1 LIMRGNAS
9 RLLAVLAG
17 IIVVAGC
24 NRPSQPASETP
35 QAAADAARTEADAA
49 AATAATLEKE
59 AELARREAEV
69 AEREADIA
77 AAAAKSQKPPTAARP
92 SPARPAPSTP
102 AQPAAS
108 SPAASA
114 PVVAPV
120 VLVVPSGTQLSLS
133 LATALSSKTAKVGDT
148 VRATVT
154 QGVRVGDR
162 VAIAAGS
169 TVAGTVTDV
178 ISGSNKIGGVP
189 TLGLRFERLELPG
202 NVDVPIDGVL
212 TQKGKSDT
220 GRDTAKIVG
229 GAAAGA
235 ILGGQV
241 KDGDKGKVLG
251 GLLGGAIGAVAAQKT
266 GTEVTL
272 AEGTEFVIALAAPVE
287 ITRR

>member
-1 LIMRGNAS
+1 M
-9 RLLAVLAG
+9 
-17 IIVVAGC
+17 
-24 NRPSQPASETP
+24 
-35 QAAADAARTEADAA
+35 
-49 AATAATLEKE
+49 
-59 AELARREAEV
+59 
-69 AEREADIA
+69 
-77 AAAAKSQKPPTAARP
+77 
-92 SPARPAPSTP
+92 
-102 AQPAAS
+102 
-108 SPAASA
+108 
-114 PVVAPV
+114 
-120 VLVVPSGTQLSLS
+120 SLS

-154 QGVRVGDR
+154 QGVRVDDR
-162 VAIAAGS
+162 VAIAAGT

-235 ILGGQV
+235 ILGGEV
-241 KDGDKGKVLG
+241 KGGDKGKVLG

-272 AEGTEFVIALAAPVE
+272 AEGTEFMISLAAPVE
-287 ITRR
+287 IRR